1 MQHEKSDVSLLVDE
15 YTTLLRDASRGA
27 SCQPGTVDWANVSSL
42 LAIDA
47 GWTLHGAAA
56 VATLARQYG
65 AFVLRNAL
73 ALAIAADVE
82 DGQLGL

>member
-1 MQHEKSDVSLLVDE
+1 MQHEHSDVSLLVDE
-15 YTTLLRDASRGA
+15 YATLVRDALRGA
-27 SCQPGTVDWANVSSL
+27 SCQRRDVDWANVSSL
-42 LAIDA
+42 LTSDA
-47 GWTLHGAAA
+47 GWTPRGAAA
-56 VATLARQYG
+56 VARLARQYG